1 MKLESSNFKIYLGGL
16 YLIVLFAAIYFF
28 WLTFDLKDLTSYD
41 LIKENREVILTYK
54 DNNIFFLTIIF
65 FIITICLNLL
75 LCPMLLPTLIIGFIF
90 GKWLGTLILIF
101 GNTIGGFLLYR
112 LAKTFFSDL
121 IEKKF
126 KARFSK
132 FIDFFKKN
140 EFLYFM
146 CFRFIGGGG
155 TPFPIQN
162 ILPVLFS
169 MSSKNYIFA
178 TLLGILPTTFVT
190 VALGSGIETII
201 DQNAELSFLPVIQS
215 PETYLPII
223 GFFIILIVN
232 YGNVWEEGVDSQ
244 ISFKKAIRITNYYL
258 NMNFKKLPNFLQ
270 SCKKCSFTISC

>member
-1 MKLESSNFKIYLGGL
+1 MKLESSNFKIYLGGI
-16 YLIVLFAAIYFF
+16 YLMLLFAAIYFF
-28 WLTFDLKDLTSYD
+28 WSTFDLKDLTSYD

-126 KARFSK
+126 KTRFSK
-132 FIDFFKKN
+132 FVDFFNKN
-140 EFLYFM
+140 EVMYFM
-146 CFRFIGGGG
+146 SFRFIGGGG

-162 ILPVLFS
+162 ILPVLFN
-169 MSSKNYIFA
+169 MSSKNYIVA

-190 VALGSGIETII
+190 VALGSGIEKII

-215 PETYLPII
+215 PEIYLPII
-223 GFFIILIVN
+223 GFFIILI
-232 YGNVWEEGVDSQ
+232 
-244 ISFKKAIRITNYYL
+244 IAFFTKRFLKKIMI
-258 NMNFKKLPNFLQ
+258 
-270 SCKKCSFTISC
+270 

>member
-1 MKLESSNFKIYLGGL
+1 ML
-16 YLIVLFAAIYFF
+16 LFAAIYFF
-28 WLTFDLKDLTSYD
+28 WSTFDLKDLTSYD

-126 KARFSK
+126 KTKFSK
-132 FIDFFKKN
+132 FIDFFNKN
-140 EFLYFM
+140 ETIYFM

-155 TPFPIQN
+155 TPFPAQN
-162 ILPVLFS
+162 ILPVLFN
-169 MSSKNYIFA
+169 MASKNYIIA
-178 TLLGILPTTFVT
+178 TFVGILPTTFVT
-190 VALGSGIETII
+190 AALGSGIEKII

-215 PETYLPII
+215 PEIYLPII
-223 GFFIILIVN
+223 GFFVLLFSAFFIKKF
-232 YGNVWEEGVDSQ
+232 Y
-244 ISFKKAIRITNYYL
+244 FKI
-258 NMNFKKLPNFLQ
+258 
-270 SCKKCSFTISC
+270 